1 MNIKPLSDHILIE
14 PIKEEEK
21 TKSGIFLPDT
31 AQKEKPE
38 QGIVIAVGQGKKTDD
53 GKIVPVS
60 VKPGDKVLFT
70 KYGPNE
76 IKIDGREYLIARE
89 DDILA
94 VIEDNSKDD
103 SERIEQE
110 RMKQEIEQNRRD
122 IVRDKKSDAGY

>member
-1 MNIKPLSDHILIE
+1 MTIKPLSDHILIE

-38 QGIVIAVGQGKKTDD
+38 QGLVIAVGDGKKTDD

-60 VKPGDKVLFT
+60 VRVGQKVLFT
-70 KYGPNE
+70 KYGPTE
-76 IKIDGREYLIARE
+76 IKLEGKEYLIARE

-94 VIEDNSKDD
+94 
-103 SERIEQE
+103 
-110 RMKQEIEQNRRD
+110 
-122 IVRDKKSDAGY
+122 IVE